1 MNTEDLEIAML
12 NDVEKIFN
20 IVADISDGEP
30 DKVLDW
36 RWETIVEEGE
46 VSDD

>member
-1 MNTEDLEIAML
+1 MNTDDLEIAML

-20 IVADISDGEP
+20 IVADINDAGS